1 MKMQRADLQIG
12 AVLVKTPL
20 CLIFTLAQALARL
33 QIIIFSLEKAKH
45 G

>member
-1 MKMQRADLQIG
+1 MLCTDLQIG

-20 CLIFTLAQALARL
+20 LLIFTLAQALVRL
-33 QIIIFSLEKAKH
+33 QVIIFSPEKAKH